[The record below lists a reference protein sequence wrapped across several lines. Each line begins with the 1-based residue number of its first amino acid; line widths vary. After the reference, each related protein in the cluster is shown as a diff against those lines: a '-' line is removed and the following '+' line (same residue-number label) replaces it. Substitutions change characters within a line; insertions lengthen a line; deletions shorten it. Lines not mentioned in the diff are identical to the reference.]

1 MTDACFP
8 GCYPMDASPPASP
21 GPQCVGPTTNPT
33 IGYNNSCA
41 NGALATARAWIKA
54 CDTYQ
59 SPGTPGNPIDPRCIG
74 NSKCS
79 GGVLP
84 YDKTFCQKRCPV
96 AVGLAHKE
104 SLYCPTAI
112 SPDWNLQTHYCISNN
127 HCNTI
132 VDKPGNTEGC
142 NNHIECWD
150 MSATY
155 PFPFSD
161 RKGIDY
167 GGGYGLWQLDG
178 RNQNV
183 QKLFVEQLEANGTP
197 GCNTPGCLSCSET
210 EHNDNS
216 GCWYKE
222 GFSDDRSG
230 VPVWGYVAGFLTP
243 KRQKEFVDISSVGRE
258 LLTPVKQAEWT
269 LYQTSGDFGGGRPIK
284 LPGCDWSELRTCAG
298 GPDSPEIWDVSD
310 ANPDGTPAHIAATTG
325 REVCTQAMHDYH
337 PEVDISNDWF
347 LYQHCISDTGKP
359 GGTCLDYKNISENG

>member
-8 GCYPMDASPPASP
+8 GCYPMDASSASP
-21 GPQCVGPTTNPT
+21 GPQCVGPRTTPT
-33 IGYNNSCA
+33 TGYNNSCA
-41 NGALATARAWIKA
+41 NGALATARAWINA

-112 SPDWNLQTHYCISNN
+112 SPDWNSQTHYCISNT

-142 NNHIECWD
+142 NNNIECWD
-150 MSATY
+150 MSATHK
-155 PFPFSD
+155 PFSD
-161 RKGIDY
+161 GLGIDY

-183 QKLFVEQLEANGTP
+183 QKLFVEQIENNCGDT
-197 GCNTPGCLSCSET
+197 
-210 EHNDNS
+210 NDAKDIS
-216 GCWYKE
+216 TSVITGCWYKE
-222 GFSDDRSG
+222 GFDED
-230 VPVWGYVAGFLTP
+230 PTWGYVAGFLTP

-298 GPDSPEIWDVSD
+298 GPDSPEIWDASD
-310 ANPDGTPAHIAATTG
+310 SNPDGSPAHIAATTG
-325 REVCTQAMHDYH
+325 VEVCTQAMHDYH
-337 PEVDISNDWF
+337 QEVDISNDWF
-347 LYQHCISDTGKP
+347 LYEHCINDTGTIGDK
-359 GGTCLDYKNISENG
+359 CLDYKNISDNG

>member
-1 MTDACFP
+1 MTNACFP
-8 GCYPMDASPPASP
+8 GCYPMGT
-21 GPQCVGPTTNPT
+21 GPQCVGPTTKPT

-41 NGALATARAWIKA
+41 NGALATATAWINA
-54 CDTYQ
+54 CNSYQ
-59 SPGTPGNPIDPRCIG
+59 SPGKPGYPIDPRCL
-74 NSKCS
+74 KKPQDCC

-84 YDKTFCQKRCPV
+84 YDKMFCQKRCPV

-112 SPDWNLQTHYCISNN
+112 SPDWNSQ
-127 HCNTI
+127 
-132 VDKPGNTEGC
+132 
-142 NNHIECWD
+142 
-150 MSATY
+150 Y
-155 PFPFSD
+155 PITGGTLGPPFSD
-161 RKGIDY
+161 GSGIDY

-243 KRQKEFVDISSVGRE
+243 ARQKAFSEGKGRE
-258 LLTPVKQAEWT
+258 WLTPVKQAEWT
-269 LYQTSGDFGGGRPIK
+269 LYQTSGDFGGSEPVIK

-298 GPDSPEIWDVSD
+298 GPQQPTIWDVSD
-310 ANPDGTPAHIAATTG
+310 SNPDGSPAHIAATTG
-325 REVCTQAMHDYH
+325 VEVCTQAMQLVNN
-337 PEVDISNDWF
+337 VDIDNPDDWF
-347 LYQHCISDTGKP
+347 KYKHCISDTGTI
-359 GGTCLDYKNISENG
+359 GGQCLDYKNISENG